1 MFAKDAALLTVV
13 NNPNYKKVLTKIK
26 VAAENGLVSTEVDIT
41 TFRGQAD
48 TVVDIFEKLGYECK
62 LYNCPKTKLVI
73 RWSYSLNTQS
83 TY

>member
-13 NNPNYKKVLTKIK
+13 NNPNYKKILTKIK

-48 TVVDIFEKLGYECK
+48 TVVDICL
-62 LYNCPKTKLVI
+62 LYTSPSP
-73 RWSYSLNTQS
+73 RD
-83 TY
+83 